1 MSIDEMRAW
10 AYLIITI
17 LLVFL
22 LYAYVWHLYTSKKK
36 SGFDY
41 EEYGKMAL
49 KDEIDDRPIEPIQ
62 NNSNNRS

>member
-1 MSIDEMRAW
+1 MSIDEIRAW